1 MSTGKFLETL
11 AGTRF
16 PTPPIWLMRQAG
28 RYLPEYRAV
37 RATTRSFLEFC
48 YTPDKAVEVTLQP
61 VRRFGL
67 DAAIIFSDILVVP
80 DALGQKVWFEEGEGP
95 KLEALTD
102 PADFGQL
109 TRARLPEKLAPVY
122 EAIRRTRAELPRET
136 ALLGFAGAPFTLAC
150 YMIEGGGSRDFAKV
164 KGWAYRHPDSFGL
177 LIDLL
182 VDAVVDH
189 LVNQI
194 DAGAD
199 AVQLFDSWAGVLPE
213 EQLFGWSLEPMV
225 RIAHAVHARHPKT
238 PIIAFPRAVGP
249 ATLMY
254 RRSDAFAAL
263 SIDTGIGAHWA
274 ARELQ
279 PHICLQGNLDPLML
293 VAGGAALEREATR
306 ILDKLGHGPFVFNL
320 GHGVVPQTPPEHV
333 AQLVEIVRNWK
344 PSDHVKIAIILFNLG
359 GPDSLEAVQPFLR
372 NLFGDPAIL
381 RVPGFIRGPL
391 ASFLA
396 RRRAPTARAIYDKIG
411 GSSPILGQT
420 EAQARAL
427 EEALGDAS
435 TNGAAMS
442 ACATGIR

>member
-150 YMIEGGGSRDFAKV
+150 YMIEGSGSRDFAKV

-254 RRSDAFAAL
+254 RRNDAFAAL

-344 PSDHVKIAIILFNLG
+344 PSTRAREDRHH
-359 GPDSLEAVQPFLR
+359 PVQSRRTRFAGSGAALPAQPVR
-372 NLFGDPAIL
+372 RSRDPARARLHSRAVGELSGPPARTDGAGDL
-381 RVPGFIRGPL
+381 RQDRRLLAHPRPDRG
-391 ASFLA
+391 AGARA
-396 RRRAPTARAIYDKIG
+396 RRGAGQRA
-411 GSSPILGQT
+411 
-420 EAQARAL
+420 
-427 EEALGDAS
+427 
-435 TNGAAMS
+435 
-442 ACATGIR
+442 